1 MQPVLSFRFAI
12 VFLKFDFSVGNHL
25 LKPEL
30 KRFNRYGYLFQF
42 GLNTR
47 KINHFIFR
55 NLSVRRY
62 LNQPFLLFLHCVE
75 RCKHFKHNS
84 RQILD
89 LYLRNIL
96 LPDGTLVRTVI
107 IAQIRVPVP
116 AGHFKHFVRT
126 RHKSPVFNSFNA
138 IRRNPAQ
145 HFARLFPRIA
155 HVFTANLILSF
166 IILVRCSPHFFVP
179 PVFFI
184 LRMLLRN
191 NFVKQ
196 RRLQNLSP

>member
-1 MQPVLSFRFAI
+1 M
-12 VFLKFDFSVGNHL
+12 
-25 LKPEL
+25 
-30 KRFNRYGYLFQF
+30 
-42 GLNTR
+42 
-47 KINHFIFR
+47 
-55 NLSVRRY
+55 
-62 LNQPFLLFLHCVE
+62 
-75 RCKHFKHNS
+75 
-84 RQILD
+84 
-89 LYLRNIL
+89 
-96 LPDGTLVRTVI
+96 RTVI
-107 IAQIRVPVP
+107 IAQIRVSVP

-184 LRMLLRN
+184 LRMLLRK

-196 RRLQNLSP
+196 RKPQNLNPKPCLPVPRAAYSLRTPKKIVAAIRQYYFTINISEFQVEMRRKICLFHDRRIAADDKHYSYRTQLCLKKRLTCLNLNAKIYVHSYFSCISLHMHR